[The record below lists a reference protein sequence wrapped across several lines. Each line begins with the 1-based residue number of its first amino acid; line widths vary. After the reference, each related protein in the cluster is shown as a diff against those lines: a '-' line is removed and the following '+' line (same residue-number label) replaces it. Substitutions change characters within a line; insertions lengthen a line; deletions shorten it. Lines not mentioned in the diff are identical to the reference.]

1 MAGNGLCVR
10 GRGAEHQVDVLG
22 EFAFTPAFSLPI
34 RLFLEAKFRS
44 KPCDLRDVRNALG
57 VIDDI
62 NENFV
67 HGAGSRLR
75 KRFRYVYALFSASG
89 FAREAQDFALAQQI
103 SLVDLAGPSFMWL
116 REIIEDTAAR
126 LYEAQ
131 EIHHVS
137 RFPVNWMRNRLRRS
151 LHTMPDNVDNEVLGF
166 PVTGAL
172 EFALIA
178 TPLLD
183 GLAEALLEH
192 QQNELLLGFPAAPFI
207 LPLVTSNIQE
217 FLDYARVDPE
227 HAVRLRRMGVGHA
240 AEWVVSP
247 TDQGKDD
254 LFDDYLPGYRLTF
267 NLPDR
272 LESWIGDNEEY
283 RINRTR
289 AVKREYLSD
298 IVIYRMEG
306 DNLHTYQLKYEP
318 TELRRS

>member
-1 MAGNGLCVR
+1 
-10 GRGAEHQVDVLG
+10 
-22 EFAFTPAFSLPI
+22 
-34 RLFLEAKFRS
+34 
-44 KPCDLRDVRNALG
+44 
-57 VIDDI
+57 
-62 NENFV
+62 
-67 HGAGSRLR
+67 
-75 KRFRYVYALFSASG
+75 
-89 FAREAQDFALAQQI
+89 
-103 SLVDLAGPSFMWL
+103 
-116 REIIEDTAAR
+116 
-126 LYEAQ
+126 
-131 EIHHVS
+131 
-137 RFPVNWMRNRLRRS
+137 
-151 LHTMPDNVDNEVLGF
+151 
-166 PVTGAL
+166 L